1 MANRPFPFPDDSPV
15 DLPRPALERAR
26 ADLMRGADI
35 QAPPAAAPF
44 APAPQ
49 PEEGAAL
56 VRIDLLRGR
65 LAQARADAVAALL
78 FLGDARQDCDA
89 LAEYCDAAG
98 WPLLAGGV
106 ALLADALQ
114 RSLPTESRHLA
125 LLGLLIDALY
135 ALRRAE
141 LRPDMAQAGQDLLR
155 GLRLAAA
162 RELGPRIS

>member
-1 MANRPFPFPDDSPV
+1 
-15 DLPRPALERAR
+15 
-26 ADLMRGADI
+26 
-35 QAPPAAAPF
+35 
-44 APAPQ
+44 
-49 PEEGAAL
+49 
-56 VRIDLLRGR
+56 
-65 LAQARADAVAALL
+65 
-78 FLGDARQDCDA
+78 
-89 LAEYCDAAG
+89 
-98 WPLLAGGV
+98 
-106 ALLADALQ
+106 LLADALQ